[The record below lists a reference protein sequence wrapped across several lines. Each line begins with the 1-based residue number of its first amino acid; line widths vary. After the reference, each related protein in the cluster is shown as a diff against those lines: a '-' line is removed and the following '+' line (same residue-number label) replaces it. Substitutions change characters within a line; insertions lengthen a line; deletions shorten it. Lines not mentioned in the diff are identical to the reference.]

1 MALTMPS
8 PSQKQRFTKHVI
20 NEGKVGTGLQIRTGD
35 LDGDSDLDIAV
46 AGKSGTFL
54 LFNQG
59 K

>member
-1 MALTMPS
+1 MPS